1 MGNQV
6 SGLSSA
12 STTDQVKAAYDDSAS
27 YDVDGSLAE
36 CQTFI
41 AASRIL
47 LRRIPAAARQGD
59 SLSIEMDVKLLR
71 EELRRA
77 IRWLALKGA
86 VGGGLR
92 FSDFGDFRR

>member
-6 SGLSSA
+6 SGLSSS

-27 YDVDGSLAE
+27 YDVDGSVAE

-41 AASRIL
+41 AACRIL

-59 SLSIEMDVKLLR
+59 SLSIEMDVKLVR

-77 IRWLALKGA
+77 VRWLNAQASIGS
-86 VGGGLR
+86 GQR